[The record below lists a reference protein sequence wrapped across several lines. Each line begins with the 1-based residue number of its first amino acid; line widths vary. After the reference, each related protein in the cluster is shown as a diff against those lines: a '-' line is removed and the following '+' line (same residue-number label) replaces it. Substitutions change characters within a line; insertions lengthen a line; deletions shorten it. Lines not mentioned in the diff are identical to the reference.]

1 LSGCD
6 YLDALSGAPPES
18 KSFIRRRGGVGIQLL
33 KRGSTISGL
42 MYVLNKDGKR
52 FQDFLCEGVYDEE
65 HDSLIFPIHW
75 RRGAT
80 IKQVRTEG
88 KDYVEF

>member
-1 LSGCD
+1 
-6 YLDALSGAPPES
+6 
-18 KSFIRRRGGVGIQLL
+18 
-33 KRGSTISGL
+33 